1 MLFKETLIVWLFHL
15 LLRCHLSSAWITK
28 EFYDVV
34 AFLNVVKDPPGS
46 CTGVLIPPQY
56 VLTAAHCVEGA
67 SDIDILFGTTN
78 LQNSSKFYTNTS
90 RIIIHELYSNTTY
103 DHDIALVRLYT
114 SFSEDSFSITYP
126 LDESL
131 NKMSSTLFVLGW
143 GEKGEFS
150 GNLSPK
156 NVTLVDSTDC
166 TSYYKSVEVDGKSKF
181 CVVSQNG
188 LCHGDSG
195 GPVFNPRD
203 LDHLL
208 IGIVSAGH
216 TNCSEATPTV
226 CINVVYY
233 TMWILNQ
240 MSDEERMAVP
250 SKNLRVVIN
259 YSNIITIIII
269 IIIIYY
275 RVSGRLHNRKI
286 NLFIIIIIILKM
298 YYNYLNMPPLPGGC
312 WAFLPE
318 YIHNY
323 RKIMTMY

>member
-1 MLFKETLIVWLFHL
+1 
-15 LLRCHLSSAWITK
+15 
-28 EFYDVV
+28 
-34 AFLNVVKDPPGS
+34 
-46 CTGVLIPPQY
+46 
-56 VLTAAHCVEGA
+56 
-67 SDIDILFGTTN
+67 
-78 LQNSSKFYTNTS
+78 
-90 RIIIHELYSNTTY
+90 
-103 DHDIALVRLYT
+103 
-114 SFSEDSFSITYP
+114 
-126 LDESL
+126 
-131 NKMSSTLFVLGW
+131 MSSTLFVLGW

-240 MSDEERMAVP
+240 MSDEERMALP
-250 SKNLRVVIN
+250 SKNLRVVVN
-259 YSNIITIIII
+259 YSNIIIIII

-275 RVSGRLHNRKI
+275 RVSGGFHNRRI

-298 YYNYLNMPPLPGGC
+298 YYNYLNMPPLPGG

-323 RKIMTMY
+323 HKIMTMY